1 MNLDLNRLK
10 KAKGFTLIELM
21 IVVAIIGILAA
32 IAIPALSKYMRQ
44 AKTSEAKAA
53 IAKIFDANV
62 AYFQA
67 PHTSRG
73 SVSLIGN
80 GGAVQPGAPHRCP
93 QMTDVLAQGTTG
105 TTPALGVACADGP
118 GGRCI
123 PFGGTGGGATAGYYP
138 ISIWGSNTW
147 NALNFQQEQG
157 HYFHYRFNYLNT
169 SNTGHGECQ
178 FTAQAFGDLNG
189 DDIYSTFERSGAA
202 DENGVNAAIGL
213 YSDKETE

>member
-67 PHTSRG
+67 PHSSRG
-73 SVSLIGN
+73 SVQIIGQ
-80 GGAVQPGAPHRCP
+80 GGQVQPGAPHRCP
-93 QMTDVLAQGTTG
+93 QMTDSATASTTG
-105 TTPALGVACADGP
+105 TTPALTVQCADGP

-123 PFGGTGGGATAGYYP
+123 PSGAPAGVGYYP
-138 ISIWGSNTW
+138 ISVWGSNTW
-147 NALNFQQEQG
+147 NSLNFQQEQG
-157 HYFHYRFNYLNT
+157 HYFHYKFNYTNT
-169 SNTGHGECQ
+169 SITGHGECQ
-178 FTAQAFGDLNG
+178 FTAQAFADLNG
-189 DDIYSTFERSGAA
+189 DNIYSTFERSGAA